1 MNTLVVC
8 LVFLMAAEST
18 VSKFT
23 DFENGVVTGTLQQ
36 KDTKKCVKFGKTRSS
51 PGNACVIPYRGFL
64 DYCRENLAF
73 LDTSSCATVGIDV
86 NGLIRASGQ
95 CLHLYQTYLCRDIF
109 MAPCGTWQNPE
120 ISDAKKL
127 IYTAVQSNGQILF
140 NNGRNCV
147 TKHPSFNSLTSL
159 SSKDAKCRA
168 SSSHFRIVATGTS
181 WFASDSSTAAS
192 KVDTSANHCA
202 YSNRRLC
209 TAVEVCPTSPGGQS
223 VAGVTG
229 ESLNKALLVE
239 GGAFLDAATCKR
251 LSRTSGYNVDGFLCC
266 PSDDLPSPKNFVS
279 DGYGYFMHKSGKC
292 AHYVN
297 QRLVLKTD
305 CKSQTALLSWSSDG
319 TIKQGTNCIV
329 DQSLGQCPPFQF
341 TNVNSLQDV
350 FTSKCLVPKAGKL
363 NPAEDTELVE
373 RAECGEA
380 YASFVLKRI
389 QGYLK
394 HSSNKCV
401 GVEDGMLVFQASC
414 TSAEQVFYKESF
426 SSGLVHV
433 ASGKCVADPG
443 SDGTALNL
451 TDCTSTGVATLT
463 YDGTTFG
470 YSGGKCV
477 KPQGGGNSP
486 ADGEELVIQT
496 GCSGPASTF
505 HFAGGFS
512 FYVSFVSCNVRDAS
526 FCGGKPCTCVEGYE
540 KHGINCFPINNC
552 ETSNDGCQGNAE
564 CVYTGPGT
572 SMCVCPPG
580 YRLNSDGKN
589 CDQCPNNNCYTQCQF
604 VDDSELKS
612 VIRLKAHV
620 EIRFL
625 NIKSSDLRAYIGDT
639 TTKLVVFA
647 HQITIAGTLT
657 LPSGL
662 AKVAIFANE
671 ILKENGGEIVLW
683 NNAKRGRRAAVK
695 VENGKLLCQNRYS
708 DSSPNVK
715 GTVLNIYTSDS
726 SAPFSCSGN
735 YNRRDLSIQAAI
747 KSKQNPKKALD
758 VELYSIML
766 NCAKVV
772 SQGIPFAKKGKLL
785 RGSLPV
791 TLIRHVLDEVRA
803 AKEER
808 LDTSSVDALRLEAKN
823 LMEDLS
829 LRARGFYKVP
839 YLSLKAH
846 EKILVLIKD
855 DAKMAIQKYEL
866 FERISQDFA
875 AGIEATNSMTKL
887 MSTIVRR
894 NDLDLEAL
902 EKELEAA
909 RSDAQAM
916 KAKFDDAVTELDT
929 VREATFDAGVRD
941 YSNQQIANAV
951 FSVLGG
957 ITSIFGGGSG
967 AFIGFTIELSS
978 LAEDISKIQKTLFKI
993 SIIMDSIS
1001 RIAEAA
1007 TSFTNLHY
1015 DVLPYAGTSTSDYY
1029 SKSKP
1034 EKNDQSL
1041 AVMVKEWEVFEAEA
1055 DAFLGVGT
1063 ASEISGASDYLAAL
1077 KTVAVWGKGYHEKSI
1092 TVQELLARLTKLQ
1105 TLKNEQHQA
1114 QANIQAS
1121 RDTAL
1126 TERKVNGEL
1135 LLEMAL
1141 QKQRLRNIMVEKLMS
1156 FCDSYFYNWLSEC
1169 PVMPTMSDDLYAL
1182 HEKVNQGLSAVINAV
1197 SNFAPF
1203 IPQEYETTII
1213 ITDDGNCS
1221 ARRNPSTM
1229 AHRRHQLG
1237 KRSSG
1242 GANESTPNTLKCP
1255 ISELKR
1261 TNSFVFKL
1269 DENDRDIFRGHER
1282 VHVDEFEIYFERVE
1296 FGPDETEKEI
1306 TARISFTGIMTD
1318 VFRGTR
1324 YEFLSPPRVTEF
1336 SYQIKQDGSYK
1347 VIQSGKVSDKYE
1359 DYYDGIAALTTW
1371 SVDLPVELNNPSLNL
1386 AGVTRVKLKLKGT
1399 RVPVEPV
1406 QGGGDRDL
1414 GQDRR
1419 VVKNDEGKRRIGRKG
1434 RKRSKSF

>member
-505 HFAGGFS
+505 HFA
-512 FYVSFVSCNVRDAS
+512 DAS

-540 KHGINCFPINNC
+540 KHGENCFPINNC
-552 ETSNDGCQGNAE
+552 ETSNGGCQGNAE

-580 YRLNSDGKN
+580 YRLNSDGTN
-589 CDQCPNNNCYTQCQF
+589 CDQCPNNNCYSQCQF
-604 VDDSELKS
+604 VDDDELQS
-612 VIRLKAHV
+612 VTRLKAHV

-625 NIKSSDLRAYIGDT
+625 NIKTSDLRPYIGDT
-639 TTKLVVFA
+639 TTELVVYA
-647 HQITIAGTLT
+647 HQITISGTLT

-671 ILKENGGEIVLW
+671 VLKENGGELVLW
-683 NNAKRGRRAAVK
+683 NNAQHTTPTAGRRAVVK

-708 DSSPNVK
+708 DSSPWPGYVK
-715 GTVLNIYTSDS
+715 GTVLNIYTSKS
-726 SAPFSCSGN
+726 SVPFSCSGN
-735 YNRRDLSIQAAI
+735 YNTRDFTIQAAVQ
-747 KSKQNPKKALD
+747 SKQNPKKALN

-772 SQGIPFAKKGKLL
+772 SQGITFAKEGKLL

-791 TLIRHVLDEVRA
+791 TLIQHVLGEVRA
-803 AKEER
+803 AKEEQI
-808 LDTSSVDALRLEAKN
+808 DTKTVDALRLDAKN

-855 DAKMAIQKYEL
+855 DAKLAIQKYER

-875 AGIEATNSMTKL
+875 AGIEATDSMTKL
-887 MSTIVRR
+887 MSTIVRK
-894 NDLDLEAL
+894 NDLDVKAL
-902 EKELEAA
+902 ESELEEA
-909 RSDAQAM
+909 RSDAKAM
-916 KAKFDDAVTELDT
+916 KAKLDEATAALDT
-929 VREATFDAGVRD
+929 AKATFDAGVRD

-993 SIIMDSIS
+993 SIIMDSLS

-1015 DVLPYAGTSTSDYY
+1015 DVIPYAGTSTSDYY
-1029 SKSKP
+1029 SKSMP
-1034 EKNDQSL
+1034 EENDQSL
-1041 AVMVKEWEVFEAEA
+1041 AVLIKEWEVFEAEA

-1092 TVQELLARLTKLQ
+1092 TVQELLATLTKLK

-1114 QANIQAS
+1114 QANIKAS

-1126 TERKVNGEL
+1126 AERTANGEL

-1182 HEKVNQGLSAVINAV
+1182 HEKVNQGLSAAINAV

-1203 IPQEYETTII
+1203 IPQEFEATII
-1213 ITDDGNCS
+1213 ITDEEECS
-1221 ARRNPSTM
+1221 ARRKR
-1229 AHRRHQLG
+1229 ALIAQKRHQLG

-1242 GANESTPNTLKCP
+1242 GANQLALNTLKCP

-1261 TNSFVFKL
+1261 NNSFLFKL
-1269 DENDRDIFRGHER
+1269 DESDRHLFRGHER
-1282 VHVDEFEIYFERVE
+1282 VHVDEFEIYFEGAQ

-1306 TARISFTGIMTD
+1306 TAWISFTGMMTD

-1324 YEFLSPPRVTEF
+1324 YEFISPPRVTEF
-1336 SYQIKQDGSYK
+1336 SYQIKQDGSYN

-1359 DYYDGIAALTTW
+1359 EYYDGIAALTTW
-1371 SVDLPVELNNPSLNL
+1371 SVDLPVELNRPSLNL
-1386 AGVTRVKLKLKGT
+1386 AGVTQVKLKLKGT
-1399 RVPVEPV
+1399 RIPVKPN
-1406 QGGGDRDL
+1406 QGANKAQGDRHL
-1414 GQDRR
+1414 IQYRR
-1419 VVKNDEGKRRIGRKG
+1419 VAMKNKGRLHKGRKG
-1434 RKRSKSF
+1434 RKRSKGF